1 MNEETT
7 VVAIQGEMNTGYT
20 KEGKIVG
27 GGGQISCIRNT
38 YSETKPN
45 SVKECFVHLDV
56 TIVEIMIVGRQPN
69 TDNSCTPEVGGVK
82 ILLPTSFLE

>member
-27 GGGQISCIRNT
+27 GGGARSLV
-38 YSETKPN
+38 SETHTQKRN
-45 SVKECFVHLDV
+45 Q
-56 TIVEIMIVGRQPN
+56 IV
-69 TDNSCTPEVGGVK
+69 
-82 ILLPTSFLE
+82 